1 MEGFLIAARA
11 VHYSSTISLAGVFAF
26 LCFVAG
32 SQPWPRLHRRLSL
45 LAGTSLVL
53 AVLSGA
59 AWLLFVSV
67 QMSGQ
72 PIAATVRQGVVATVL
87 HRTRFGQIWTLRLL
101 LAVVLAALLVLPY
114 GWRRGLWRWVGL
126 AISAC
131 VLGSLA
137 WAGHGGAT
145 PGRPGDLH
153 LTADILH
160 LLAAGAWVGSLVPL
174 ALLLS
179 ELRRDRIDDASSTQM
194 ARRAVI
200 RFSLLAAI
208 SVVVLFAAGLINTWF
223 LASSVPALIGTEYG
237 RLLLAKVALFLTMV
251 TIAAVNLLR
260 MTPRLAI
267 GIRHPL
273 AAAALSHLRR
283 NALIEALFGLCVLCI
298 VAKLG
303 VLPPALH
310 TKPGWPLPFRLEP
323 AALAGPS
330 RTALALLTASAIA
343 LVGAVVATAAARRY
357 HAMTAACAGVVLCL
371 AAGWLIARPAI
382 EPAYPTS
389 FYAPAEPYAAPSVE
403 QGARLYRRELRF
415 VSWRRWQGGR
425 SGGCSARGPAGG
437 FDRTPSFRAQ
447 RGRSV
452 LVDQPWKSERCDAGF
467 CRHA

>member
-101 LAVVLAALLVLPY
+101 LAVVMAALLVLPY
-114 GWRRGLWRWVGL
+114 GWRRRLWRWVGL
-126 AISAC
+126 AISGC

-194 ARRAVI
+194 VRRAVI

-251 TIAAVNLLR
+251 TVAAVNLLR

-330 RTALALLTASAIA
+330 RTALALWTASAIA

-389 FYAPAEPYAAPSVE
+389 FYAPAEPYAAHSVE
-403 QGARLYRRELRF
+403 QGARLYR
-415 VSWRRWQGGR
+415 
-425 SGGCSARGPAGG
+425 
-437 FDRTPSFRAQ
+437 
-447 RGRSV
+447 
-452 LVDQPWKSERCDAGF
+452 
-467 CRHA
+467 